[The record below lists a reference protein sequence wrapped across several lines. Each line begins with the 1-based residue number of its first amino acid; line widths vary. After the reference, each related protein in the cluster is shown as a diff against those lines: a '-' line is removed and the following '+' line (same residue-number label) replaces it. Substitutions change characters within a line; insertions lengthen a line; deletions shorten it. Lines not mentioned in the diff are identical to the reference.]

1 MRRARRST
9 KGGYSLSRKR
19 ISPLVASPHGVGNN
33 DAALPRCD
41 KNPAA
46 QEGAKKGSLSAA
58 DFFQS
63 TVRMKDVDP
72 F

>member
-9 KGGYSLSRKR
+9 KGGILSRER
-19 ISPLVASPHGVGNN
+19 MTPFVASPHGVGNN
-33 DAALPRCD
+33 DAALPRCA
-41 KNPAA
+41 KIPAA
-46 QEGAKKGSLSAA
+46 RGGRKKRQPFGCR
-58 DFFQS
+58 FFQS